1 MNKTLLIDDETL
13 RFFTSLNQNVD
24 SKLLRPSILIAQ
36 DIHLQRITGTK
47 LYKTLLQVV
56 TDANPPT
63 DPIVTIPEPY
73 ATLLEDYVYDF
84 LVWASYYESLED
96 IFLRTRNN
104 GLFNPN
110 PGESGTSVDFTVYDA
125 KRISAKNKMEYYGE
139 RLSGYLCEKE
149 ALFPELSE
157 STEIQE
163 QVPDFGTQY
172 KSPIVFKSAG
182 ACCDIPPHIKVIN
195 SKYKNYPQ

>member
-1 MNKTLLIDDETL
+1 MAIEKVLIINDETL
-13 RFFTSLNQNVD
+13 RFFTSINQNVD
-24 SKLLRPSILIAQ
+24 TKLLRPNILIAQ
-36 DIHLQRITGTK
+36 DYHLQRITGTK
-47 LYKTLLQVV
+47 LYKTLQQLVADSETTPI
-56 TDANPPT
+56 TD
-63 DPIVTIPEPY
+63 PY
-73 ATLLEDYVYDF
+73 ATLLDDYVYDY
-84 LVWASYYESLED
+84 LIWASYFESLED
-96 IFLRTRNN
+96 IYLRVRNN

-110 PGESGTSVDFTVYDA
+110 PGESGTSVDFSLYDS
-125 KRISAKNKMEYYGE
+125 KRTSVKNKMEYYGE

-182 ACCDIPPHIKVIN
+182 ACCDIPPGIKVIN
-195 SKYKNYPQ
+195 SKYKNFPQ